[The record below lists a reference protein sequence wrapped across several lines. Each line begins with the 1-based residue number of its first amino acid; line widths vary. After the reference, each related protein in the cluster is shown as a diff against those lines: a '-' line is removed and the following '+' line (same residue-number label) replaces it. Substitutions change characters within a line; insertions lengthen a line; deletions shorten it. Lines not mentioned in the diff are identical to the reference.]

1 MVPRLHRFTRFSI
14 ADYRLMD
21 GAVSPGPEKQNS
33 WALYCA
39 WLVDWGLAYLAAGAA
54 LSAWESFVAP
64 LGLTVL
70 GAEAKQVF
78 QLYGLRLRFLLTPL
92 FFFGITAISLSLHR
106 RTLGLRLFKHSVC
119 AQGSPLLYSI
129 SHTVALG
136 LLGVP
141 VLLGFSDLFAQT
153 ETVSEQFAYW
163 RFALSHPV
171 PEVPNAVKLVEGLRV
186 ANDEAA
192 DDVGDAAA

>member
-1 MVPRLHRFTRFSI
+1 MVPRLHRFTRSPI
-14 ADYRLMD
+14 ADYRLLD

-39 WLVDWGLAYLAAGAA
+39 WLADWGLAYLAAAAA
-54 LSAWESFVAP
+54 LAAWENFIAP

-70 GAEAKQVF
+70 GVEAKQVIE
-78 QLYGLRLRFLLTPL
+78 LNGLRLRLLLTPV
-92 FFFGITAISLSLHR
+92 FFFGITAILLSLHR

-119 AQGSPLLYSI
+119 AEGSTLLYAL

-163 RFALSHPV
+163 RFALAHPI
-171 PEVPNAVKLVEGLRV
+171 PEVPHPVKLVEGLRT
-186 ANDEAA
+186 A
-192 DDVGDAAA
+192 DGDSDAAAA